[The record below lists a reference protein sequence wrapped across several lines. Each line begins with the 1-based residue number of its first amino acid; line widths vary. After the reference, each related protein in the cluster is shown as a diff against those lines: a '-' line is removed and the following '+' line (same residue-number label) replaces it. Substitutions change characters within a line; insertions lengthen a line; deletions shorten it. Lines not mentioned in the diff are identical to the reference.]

1 MRVRSAPNRPAATLA
16 FWQEALRTRMV
27 DAGYKLIS
35 EAPIEASGAPG
46 ALLTLSAADGPRD
59 LTYLVA
65 IFVQGR
71 HLIIAEAAGEAGQMK
86 AQVPAV
92 EAAIRGMGL

>member
-1 MRVRSAPNRPAATLA
+1 
-16 FWQEALRTRMV
+16 MV

-35 EAPIEASGAPG
+35 EAPLEASGGTG

-65 IFVQGR
+65 VFVQGR

-86 AQVPAV
+86 AQAPAV
-92 EAAIRGMGL
+92 EAALRGMQL